1 MHCMLLVY
9 VYIAGYCL
17 NVSFNNSRA
26 KKINNKQ
33 QKSSETK
40 LCANKICKAG
50 IERMFT
56 NRVASRRCC

>member
-1 MHCMLLVY
+1 MIHCMLLVY
-9 VYIAGYCL
+9 IAGYYL
-17 NVSFNNSRA
+17 NVSFNNIKA

-33 QKSSETK
+33 QKSPETK
-40 LCANKICKAG
+40 LCPNTICKAG